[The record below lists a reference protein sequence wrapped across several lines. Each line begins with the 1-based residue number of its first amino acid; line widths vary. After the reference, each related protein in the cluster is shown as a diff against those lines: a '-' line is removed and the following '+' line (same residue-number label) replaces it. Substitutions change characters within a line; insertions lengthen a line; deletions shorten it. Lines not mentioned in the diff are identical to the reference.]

1 MDEAPGAV
9 VQALDYIHI
18 RCKEAAIEIGEPF
31 NEVLSAAYME
41 AQKMSV
47 SQRDLFSS
55 HESAGN
61 VCSFTA
67 TARKDSAPLWRLS
80 VSVHLR

>member
-9 VQALDYIHI
+9 VQALDYIHT

-41 AQKMSV
+41 EQKMSV
-47 SQRDLFSS
+47 SAATSLR
-55 HESAGN
+55 HEK
-61 VCSFTA
+61 
-67 TARKDSAPLWRLS
+67 R
-80 VSVHLR
+80 